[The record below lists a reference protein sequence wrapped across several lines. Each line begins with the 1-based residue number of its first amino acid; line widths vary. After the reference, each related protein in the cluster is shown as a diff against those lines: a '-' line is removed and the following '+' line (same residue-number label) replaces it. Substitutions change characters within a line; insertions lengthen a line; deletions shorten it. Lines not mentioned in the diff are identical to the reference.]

1 MLLDGPATRSQW
13 DLVHGSW
20 HASPCQSKVVLF
32 GMAHYSA
39 TSAVGKVSLLHGSY
53 GRPDTKPNVYSC
65 TVPKTLDIGMAH
77 FKHPEN

>member
-1 MLLDGPATRSQW
+1 
-13 DLVHGSW
+13 
-20 HASPCQSKVVLF
+20 
-32 GMAHYSA
+32 MAHYSA
-39 TSAVGKVSLLHGSY
+39 TSAVGKISLLHGIY